1 MPASALGQDLHRLIG
16 SDAVLTDEAARVLA
30 GTDFITQRG
39 VPAVVARPTSID
51 QVVKLLGY
59 AAERGIPI
67 VSRGAATNLSA
78 AIVPGD
84 DSLMLDLTGM
94 NRILEVDAQAQRA
107 IVEPGVINAD
117 LKAAAARE
125 GLVYAPD
132 PASNP
137 ISTIGGNIAENA
149 GGPGCIKYGVTFH
162 HVLALDVALADGRLV
177 TFSESDDVD
186 LLGVTIGSEG

>member
-1 MPASALGQDLHRLIG
+1 MLLNMPASALGKDLRRLVG

-39 VPAVVARPTSID
+39 VPAAVARPTSID
-51 QVVKLLGY
+51 QVVTLLGY

-84 DSLMLDLTGM
+84 DSLMLDLAGM
-94 NRILEVDAQAQRA
+94 NRILEIDARA
-107 IVEPGVINAD
+107 RRATVEPGVINAD
-117 LKAAAARE
+117 LKAAASRE

-149 GGPGCIKYGVTFH
+149 VDGF
-162 HVLALDVALADGRLV
+162 DVAQRSLRAGFTLVRSRLRAGRGRRALYA
-177 TFSESDDVD
+177 TWLSES
-186 LLGVTIGSEG
+186 